1 MRLMKTGIV
10 EYIVVFVGIVA
21 LLAYIRVTAEA
32 SQPADAAKASPTMID
47 AGWTTRAG
55 AAHPAARLRE
65 VALAGDARI

>member
-32 SQPADAAKASPTMID
+32 YQPAGVVQATPMKID
-47 AGWTTRAG
+47 AGWATRAG
-55 AAHPAARLRE
+55 AAHPAAHLRE
-65 VALAGDARI
+65 VALADAPI